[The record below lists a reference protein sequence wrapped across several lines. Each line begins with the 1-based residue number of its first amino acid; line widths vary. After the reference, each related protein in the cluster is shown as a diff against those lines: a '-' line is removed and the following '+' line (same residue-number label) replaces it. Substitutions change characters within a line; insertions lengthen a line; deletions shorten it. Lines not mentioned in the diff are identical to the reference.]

1 MLNICVYLCVCVR
14 SSFVFSIQ
22 ISSPWFLP
30 FAYVIIVM
38 HIYGLAEFL
47 WSGGT
52 IMGWW
57 NDQRMWLY
65 KRTSSYLFA
74 VIDSILKLLGF
85 TDSGFIISAK
95 VADQD
100 VSQRYEK
107 DIMEFGISSPMV
119 TILSTVALLNLFC
132 LIGVVKEAFL
142 GEGIMRVYK
151 TVTLQSVL
159 CGFLV
164 LINLPLYQALFL
176 RKDKGKI
183 PISLAVKSIAF
194 ALFACIS
201 FTLFYW

>member
-1 MLNICVYLCVCVR
+1 
-14 SSFVFSIQ
+14 
-22 ISSPWFLP
+22 
-30 FAYVIIVM
+30 VIIVI
-38 HIYGLAEFL
+38 HIYGLVEFL

-52 IMGWW
+52 ILGWW
-57 NDQRMWLY
+57 NDQRIWLY

-74 VIDSILKLLGF
+74 VMDTILKSLGF
-85 TDSGFIISAK
+85 TESAFIISAK

-107 DIMEFGISSPMV
+107 DIMEFGISSPMI

-132 LIGVVKEAFL
+132 LVGVVKEAFL
-142 GEGIMRVYK
+142 GEGITGVYK

-159 CGFLV
+159 CGLLV

-183 PISLAVKSIAF
+183 PSSLAVKSIAF

-201 FTLFYW
+201 FTLFY